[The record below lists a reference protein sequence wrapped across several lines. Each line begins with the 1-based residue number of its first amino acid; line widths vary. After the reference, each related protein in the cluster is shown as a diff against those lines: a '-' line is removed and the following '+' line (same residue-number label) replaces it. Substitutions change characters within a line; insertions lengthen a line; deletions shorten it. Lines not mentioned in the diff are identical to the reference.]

1 MSKLLTCIVFSLMIS
16 GAYAQDLPVELRIQ
30 GGHDHLLSVV
40 NVSPDGKWLAS
51 GGYDRTIILWD
62 VATGR
67 ELRRL
72 ACESFLQ
79 ALEFSPDGKLL
90 GSVSDEGSV
99 VIYEVA
105 TGQVERTIPRDGVY
119 YRSLRFLPDGK
130 RFITSV
136 GNGTAMLWSL
146 DKEEP
151 LSQFEGDRFN
161 CIKNCQ
167 HAMDVSPNG
176 KWMIISNTEGDV
188 TLWNISKQT
197 PMRTY
202 RHYPDNSHSTS
213 DNMVMKFLPD
223 SKSFIVGSEGE
234 GILQWS
240 VTDNENPTVI
250 LEPQIIG
257 TGLSFMLNDLDVNQT
272 GDKLAVLYFDAVK
285 GKFQRDHNR
294 NFHVYDLT
302 TNEWVASHEMESFES
317 MAFSP
322 VSDDIYVTNDATPEL
337 LNPMSGE
344 TLQSFSGFLT
354 NFRAPY
360 WIMRAAKKHIYLPP
374 ETVLERV
381 GNQVIAW
388 NLRTGKPTQ
397 TYTGHTDLVLG
408 IAASADQTMIAT
420 GGADQQIRVV
430 DKQTGALLWSREMQ
444 SPVFTVVFSPNGE
457 HLVTA
462 HITGR
467 IVLWD
472 ARTGHYI
479 RDLYR
484 IRDWYYTPMDIAFT
498 STGLITWGG
507 FLMDTTTREQIVE
520 FDSHEERVHAV
531 STSKDGKALL
541 TSGWDGRVV
550 LRELYYGGKVTELY
564 KDENEE
570 YVYCATFS
578 PDEKSIAIGGSDN
591 KIRLIS
597 MEGKVE
603 TVLEGHSSAVTSIT
617 FTEDGKYLVSGSED
631 GSVKVW
637 NLEVERVIYT
647 HVMLDE
653 KRWTTQVPSGH
664 FYATQEGMETM
675 FFVRGTQ
682 IYALD
687 QFFEEFYQPQL
698 TVDLL
703 SANYQERDKLD
714 SQVATQPPPEVKIAF
729 PGSGKT
735 EQTRAEILVRVTDQG
750 GGIDEVRLTHNGKL
764 VVSDV
769 TARLNKSGR
778 SQALKYHV
786 DLVPGENIIRA
797 TAFSTSRIES
807 KTEEIRLTRPAD
819 EPTAACYVV
828 AVGINRYK
836 NPRLNLNYAVDDAKS
851 IVKLIETN
859 SQALYTNVETHM
871 ITDEE
876 ATREKI
882 IEKLVELSAVIKPTD
897 VFYFFYAGHGS
908 LLNENFYFIPTNSTR
923 LYEEAG
929 LQAEALYVG
938 DLVNYLKDIK
948 ALKQVL
954 FIDACHSGGSTAIL
968 ASRGAGEEKALAQ
981 LSRSAGVHILAAAGS
996 DQAATEF
1003 AELGH
1008 GLFTY
1013 AVLEALSGKADGA
1026 PADNKVT
1033 VYELKS
1039 FLDDQVPE
1047 YSLKY
1052 KNTPQYPNTF
1062 SIGHDFPIVLFE

>member
-1 MSKLLTCIVFSLMIS
+1 MAKLLTSIWVLLFFFVSY
-16 GAYAQDLPVELRIQ
+16 GQELPVELRIQ
-30 GGHDHLLSVV
+30 GGHDHRVSVLT
-40 NVSPDGKWLAS
+40 VSPDGKWLAS

-62 VATGR
+62 IESGK
-67 ELRRL
+67 ELRRIT
-72 ACESFLQ
+72 CEGYLR
-79 ALEFSPDGKLL
+79 ALKFSPDSRLI
-90 GSVSDEGSV
+90 GSVSEEGSAIIFEVESGKV
-99 VIYEVA
+99 VRKLGAES
-105 TGQVERTIPRDGVY
+105 VY
-119 YRSLRFLPDGK
+119 YRNIRFLPDGK

-136 GNGTAMLWSL
+136 GAGTATLWSL

-151 LSQFEGDRFN
+151 LGQFEGERFN
-161 CIKNCQ
+161 CMNNC
-167 HAMDVSPNG
+167 HNAMDVSPDG
-176 KWMIISNTEGDV
+176 KWMIISNTKGIIMLYNV
-188 TLWNISKQT
+188 AKQT
-197 PMRTY
+197 AVRTY
-202 RHYPDNSHSTS
+202 RHYPDNSHSSS
-213 DNMVMKFLPD
+213 DNLIMTFLPD
-223 SKSFIVGSEGE
+223 SKSFIVGSEAE
-234 GILQWS
+234 GILRWS
-240 VTDNENPTVI
+240 ISDNNNPTII

-257 TGLSFMLNDLDVNQT
+257 TGLSFMINDIVINRS
-272 GDKLAVLYFDAVK
+272 GEKLAVLYLEGVK
-285 GKFQRDHNR
+285 GTFQREHNR
-294 NFHVYDLT
+294 NFHVYDLKL
-302 TNEWVASHEMESFES
+302 NEWIASYELDNVLSME
-317 MAFSP
+317 FSP
-322 VSDDIYVTNDATPEL
+322 NSDEIFVANDATPQLMEPL
-337 LNPMSGE
+337 SGD
-344 TLQSFSGFLT
+344 TLQTFSGFLT

-360 WIMRAAKKHIYLPP
+360 WIMKAKQKHLYLPP

-381 GNQVIAW
+381 GKQVIAW
-388 NLRTGKPTQ
+388 SLKTGKPSQ
-397 TYTGHTDLVLG
+397 TYNGHDDLVLG
-408 IAASADQTMIAT
+408 MAVNRDQTILAT
-420 GGADQQIRVV
+420 GGVDQRIQVLDMV
-430 DKQTGALLWSREMQ
+430 TDSVLWMREME
-444 SPVFTVVFSPNGE
+444 SPVFTLAFSSDGR

-462 HITGR
+462 HLTGR
-467 IVLWD
+467 IILWD
-472 ARTGHYI
+472 ALSGHYI
-479 RDLYR
+479 RDLDR
-484 IRDWYYTPMDIAFT
+484 IRDWYNTPMDIAFT
-498 STGLITWGG
+498 STGLIAWDE
-507 FLMDTTTREQIVE
+507 FLMDTATRERIVE
-520 FDSHEERVHAV
+520 FDHHKDRVHDV
-531 STSKDGKALL
+531 TINKDGKKML
-541 TSGWDGRVV
+541 TTGWDGRVV
-550 LRELYYGGKVTELY
+550 LRELYYGGKVSEVF
-564 KDENEE
+564 KGEE
-570 YVYCATFS
+570 QVYCAEFS
-578 PDEKSIAIGGSDN
+578 PDEKRIAIGGADN
-591 KIRLIS
+591 RIRIFDLD
-597 MEGKVE
+597 GKNE
-603 TVLEGHSSAVTSIT
+603 IQLLGHTSSVVSLS
-617 FTEDGKYLVSGSED
+617 FTADGKYLVSGSED

-637 NLEVERVIYT
+637 DLAAQRIIYT

-682 IYALD
+682 LYALD
-687 QFFEEFYQPQL
+687 QFFEEFYEPQL

-703 SANYQERDKLD
+703 SANYQERDRLG
-714 SQVATQPPPEVKIAF
+714 SQVAALPPPEVKIAF
-729 PGSGKT
+729 PKSGPT
-735 EQTRAEILVRVTDQG
+735 EQASAEILVRASDQG

-769 TARLNKSGR
+769 TAKLNGSGK
-778 SQALKYHV
+778 SQALKYHL

-797 TAFSTSRIES
+797 TGFSTGRIES
-807 KTEEIRLTRPAD
+807 RTDEIRLSRPAD

-828 AVGINRYK
+828 AIGINQYK

-851 IVKLIETN
+851 IVELIE
-859 SQALYTNVETHM
+859 SRSKALYTSVETHM
-871 ITDEE
+871 ITDED

-882 IEKLVELSAVIKPTD
+882 IAKLVELSAVIKPTD

-996 DQAATEF
+996 DQTATEF
-1003 AELGH
+1003 ADLGH

-1047 YSLKY
+1047 ISMKY

>member
-1 MSKLLTCIVFSLMIS
+1 MSRVLTCVILTINLIS
-16 GAYAQDLPVELRIQ
+16 VYAQDLPVELRIQ

-40 NVSPDGKWLAS
+40 NISPDGRWLAS

-62 VATGR
+62 VASGK

-72 ACESFLQ
+72 ASESFLR
-79 ALEFSPDGKLL
+79 ALEFSPDGTLL
-90 GSVSDEGSV
+90 GTVSDEGSA

-105 TGQVERTIPRDGVY
+105 TGQAMRTLPRNDVY
-119 YRSLRFLPDGK
+119 YRNLRFLPDGK
-130 RFITSV
+130 RFITSI
-136 GNGTAMLWSL
+136 GNGTAALWSL

-151 LSQFEGDRFN
+151 VAQFEGDRFN

-176 KWMIISNTEGDV
+176 KWMVISNTDGDI
-188 TLWNISKQT
+188 TLWNVARQT
-197 PMRTY
+197 PVHTY
-202 RHYPDNSHSTS
+202 RFHPENNHSVS
-213 DNMVMKFLPD
+213 DNMVMRFLPD

-234 GILQWS
+234 GILRWS
-240 VTDNENPTVI
+240 VSDNEHPAVI

-257 TGLSFMLNDLDVNQT
+257 TGLSFMLNDLDVNKT
-272 GDKLAVLYFDAVK
+272 GDKMAVLYLEAVK

-294 NFHVYDLT
+294 NFHIYDLNK
-302 TNEWVASHEMESFES
+302 NEWIASHEKSNFES
-317 MAFSP
+317 IEFSP
-322 VSDDIYVTNDATPEL
+322 VSDDIYVTNDATPERMEPL
-337 LNPMSGE
+337 SGE
-344 TLQSFSGFLT
+344 TQQTFTGFLT
-354 NFRAPY
+354 EFRAPY
-360 WIMRAAKKHIYLPP
+360 WIMRAARKHIYLPP
-374 ETVLERV
+374 ETIMERV
-381 GNQVIAW
+381 GNQVITW
-388 NLRTGKPTQ
+388 NLRTGKPNQ

-408 IAASADQTMIAT
+408 LAASSDQTMIAT
-420 GGADQQIRVV
+420 GGADRQIRVM
-430 DKQTGALLWSREMQ
+430 DRRSGELLWNREMQ
-444 SPVFTVVFSPNGE
+444 SPVFTVVFSPNSE

-479 RDLYR
+479 RDLHR
-484 IRDWYYTPMDIAFT
+484 IRDWYYTPMDFAFT

-550 LRELYYGGKVTELY
+550 LRELYYGGNVTELY

-578 PDEKSIAIGGSDN
+578 PDEKRIAIGGSDN
-591 KIRLIS
+591 KVRLINLGG
-597 MEGKVE
+597 EIE
-603 TVLEGHSSAVTSIT
+603 TELTGHNSAVTSLT

-631 GSVKVW
+631 GSIKVW
-637 NLEVERVIYT
+637 DLEKKQVIYT

-703 SANYQERDKLD
+703 SVNYQERDKLD
-714 SQVATQPPPEVKIAF
+714 SQVASQPPPKVDIAF
-729 PGSGKT
+729 PKSGQAV
-735 EQTRAEILVRVTDQG
+735 QTQAEILVRVTDQG

-769 TARLNKSGR
+769 TARLNQSGKA
-778 SQALKYHV
+778 QALKYVV
-786 DLVPGENIIRA
+786 DLVPGENIIRT

-807 KTEEIRLTRPAD
+807 RTEEIRLSRPAD

-828 AVGINRYK
+828 AIGINQYK

-851 IVKLIETN
+851 IVNLIETN
-859 SQALYTNVETHM
+859 SQALYTKVETHM

-876 ATREKI
+876 ATRERI
-882 IEKLVELSAVIKPTD
+882 IEKLVELSTVIKPTD

-908 LLNENFYFIPTNSTR
+908 LMNDNFYFIPTNSTR

-938 DLVNYLKDIK
+938 DLVDYLKDIK